1 MPQSA
6 AAFAKLPEAQ
16 SHKPDLRIVIVG
28 HVDHGKSTLVGR
40 LLHETGAL
48 PDGKFEQI
56 KASCDRR
63 NMPFEWAFC
72 MDALQAERDQNVT
85 IDTTQIWF
93 SSPLRRY
100 CLIDAP
106 GHREFLKNMI
116 TGAASADAALL
127 MIDAA
132 EGMKEQSRRHAHL
145 LSLLGIAQVVV
156 VVNKMDLVSYAQS
169 RFDEVKAECEAYL
182 RGLGIAPLAYVPV
195 SAREGENLAKSS
207 AHMKWAGAQTILS
220 VLDTLSS
227 PQPQAA
233 APLRLWVQDVYRFD
247 HRRVIAGRIESGSIK
262 VGDKVMFLPSG
273 AVTEVKSFEQWPEG
287 VPAKT
292 HAQAGESVAI
302 TLTDPLFVERGQL
315 ACHETQPA
323 HVVNQLTTQ
332 LFWLHAAPLT
342 IGKTLRLKLGA
353 AEVKA
358 QPVAIRSVTDTEN
371 LTSSQAEEVAR
382 HQVAE
387 VVWRLRSPLPVD
399 SAADLPACGRVVLFD
414 GYDVAGGGI
423 VMKRHD
429 GDLVDMRAQLSKK
442 VKSTHITSVDFEI
455 SADERANAN
464 GHKGGVIWLTGLSG
478 SGKSTLAKELQTRLF
493 ERGCQVYVLDGDN
506 IRSGLCSDLGFSADD
521 RSENIRRIGEVAAL
535 FADAGMIVITAFI
548 SPYRS
553 DRLRARS
560 IAPQHFHTVYVK
572 ASVEACE
579 GRDVKGL
586 YKKARAGEISDFT
599 GISSPYE
606 PPEFPDLV
614 VDTESASV
622 IECTEQLV
630 EYIKKNLFCNTR
642 SV

>member
-1 MPQSA
+1 MPKSA
-6 AAFAKLPEAQ
+6 VALVPQPETR
-16 SHKPDLRIVIVG
+16 HLKPDLRIVIVG

-48 PDGKFEQI
+48 AEGKFEHI

-93 SSPLRRY
+93 SSALRRY

-156 VVNKMDLVSYAQS
+156 VINKMDLVGYSQA
-169 RFDEVKAECEAYL
+169 RFEQVKAECESYL
-182 RGLGIAPLAYVPV
+182 HGLGLAPLAYVPV
-195 SAREGENLAKSS
+195 SAREGENLTTPS
-207 AHMKWAGAQTILS
+207 AHMPWAAAHTVLS
-220 VLDTLSS
+220 VLDGLRA
-227 PQPQAA
+227 PQTEEA
-233 APLRLWVQDVYRFD
+233 APLRLWVQDIYRFD
-247 HRRVIAGRIESGSIK
+247 HRRIIAGRIESGTLT
-262 VGDKVMFLPSG
+262 VGDEIMFLPSG
-273 AVTEVKSFEQWPEG
+273 AITRVKSFEQWPESA
-287 VPAKT
+287 PTKT
-292 HAQAGESVAI
+292 RAAAGESVSI
-302 TLTDPLFVERGQL
+302 TLADPLFVERGHL
-315 ACHETQPA
+315 ACHEASPA
-323 HVVNQLTTQ
+323 HVATQLTTQ
-332 LFWLHAAPLT
+332 LFWLHHASLSV
-342 IGKTLRLKLGA
+342 GKTMRLKLGT

-358 QPVAIRSVTDTEN
+358 QPVAIRSVTDIET
-371 LTSSQAEEVAR
+371 LTSAHADTVDR

-399 SAADLPACGRVVLFD
+399 AASFLSCCGRVVVFD

-423 VMKRHD
+423 VMDRQP
-429 GDLVDMRAQLSKK
+429 GDLVDVRAKLSK
-442 VKSTHITSVDFEI
+442 VIKSSHITAVDYEI
-455 SADERANAN
+455 AAEDRAIMN

-478 SGKSTLAKELQTRLF
+478 SGKSTLAKELQRRLF
-493 ERGCQVYVLDGDN
+493 EKGCQVYVLDGDN
-506 IRSGLCSDLGFSADD
+506 IRSGLCSDLGFSAED

-535 FADAGMIVITAFI
+535 FADAGMMVITAFI
-548 SPYRS
+548 SPYRA
-553 DRLRARS
+553 DRQRARN

-572 ASVEACE
+572 ASVQACE

-586 YKKARAGEISDFT
+586 YQKARAGQISDFT

-614 VDTESASV
+614 VDTERSSV
-622 IECTEQLV
+622 AECVDQLFDYV
-630 EYIKKNLFCNTR
+630 NKNMICHR
-642 SV
+642 